1 MKLAQIC
8 EGYKNTFDVGD
19 SINTALGNGKVVKT
33 VDEQHFMFQ
42 PDKAAQK
49 KYDLE
54 NRPYK
59 MSYDE
64 IHKHN

>member
-1 MKLAQIC
+1 MILKELF
-8 EGYKNTFDVGD
+8 EGYKNTFEKGD
-19 SINTALGNGKVVKT
+19 NIETALGVGKVTKK
-33 VDEQHFMFQ
+33 VDEEHFMFQ
-42 PDKAAQK
+42 PDAASQK

-64 IHKHN
+64 IHKHL